1 MPSGPVP
8 ERFHDLLV
16 GTALGSLATVGA
28 EGRPQVNPVWFIAE
42 PDRFFL
48 SMKGDTA
55 KLRNVRANPHVAL
68 SIGDPRQPF
77 RYVELRGTV
86 VGLELFET
94 VAWVN
99 ELARKYTGA
108 DFTGGVD
115 GEQRYKVTVRVDSWS
130 GQG

>member
-1 MPSGPVP
+1 MPTGPVP

-28 EGRPQVNPVWFIAE
+28 EGRPQVNPVWFIAG

-48 SMKGDTA
+48 SMKADTA

-115 GEQRYKVTVRVDSWS
+115 GERGYMVTVRVDSWS